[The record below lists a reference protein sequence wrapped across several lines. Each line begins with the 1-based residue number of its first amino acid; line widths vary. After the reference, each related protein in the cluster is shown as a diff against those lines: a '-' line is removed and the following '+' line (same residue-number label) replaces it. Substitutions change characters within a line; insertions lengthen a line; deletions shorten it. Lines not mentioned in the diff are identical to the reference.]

1 LLWTRRETRQ
11 AASLHLHSQ
20 LLYFLVVILAVEDRP
35 LLRALDDGAA
45 LAFDFLAGGLVD
57 AGFLHE
63 ELFENLADFEADG
76 VAVLD
81 EVDFI
86 QFGHRVGDGMGE
98 FVDFVAAQSHSAEF
112 LKEQPCIFSPA
123 RSSPYGTFP
132 GNWRRSS
139 AFPRNRLRG

>member
-35 LLRALDDGAA
+35 FLRALDDGAA
-45 LAFDFLAGGLVD
+45 LAFDFLAGGLVN

-63 ELFENLADFEADG
+63 KLFENLADFEADG

-81 EVDFI
+81 KIDFI
-86 QFGHRVGDGMGE
+86 QFGYSVGDGVGE
-98 FVDFVAAQSHSAEF
+98 FVDFVAAQSHGREI
-112 LKEQPCIFSPA
+112 LREQPYTFLPA
-123 RSSPYGTFP
+123 RSS
-132 GNWRRSS
+132 
-139 AFPRNRLRG
+139 